1 MREIEEKELVNVKG
15 GGISPWLAAGLGA
28 VLVFIVGIYDGQTR
42 LKWQNGKNIELT
54 GNLKEKLLIQIQ
66 RKD

>member
-42 LKWQNGKNIELT
+42 LK
-54 GNLKEKLLIQIQ
+54 
-66 RKD
+66 